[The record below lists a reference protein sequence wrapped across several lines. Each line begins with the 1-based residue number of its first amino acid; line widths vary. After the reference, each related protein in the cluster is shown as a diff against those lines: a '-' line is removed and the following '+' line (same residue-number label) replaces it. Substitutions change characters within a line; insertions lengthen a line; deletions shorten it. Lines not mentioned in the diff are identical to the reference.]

1 MYEDDSN
8 GIWDWYF
15 TRRPRQFFTL
25 PVLFLLGLQ
34 VFYFA
39 AMVPLVEIDL
49 FLWNFLAFLFF
60 GMTVGWLVIGIPT
73 MVALIPIAAL
83 PPIWDAWKAS
93 SFVKAPAWLA
103 SVLVSFFV
111 PTFIAN
117 LGFSLLEALGV
128 SLRATGWWIRLWG
141 G

>member
-34 VFYFA
+34 VFYYVF
-39 AMVPLVEIDL
+39 MVPLVEIDL
-49 FLWNFLAFLFF
+49 LLWNFLVFLFF
-60 GMTVGWLVIGIPT
+60 GLTIGWLIVVIPA
-73 MVALIPIAAL
+73 MVAYIPIASL
-83 PPIWDAWKAS
+83 PFIWDHWHVS
-93 SFVKAPAWLA
+93 VFVKAPAWLA
-103 SVLVSFFV
+103 AVLVALLV
-111 PTFIAN
+111 PGFIAN
-117 LGFSLLEALGV
+117 IGFGLLEALGV